1 MFLNFGS
8 TMGKKVLAV
17 FYSQS
22 GQLEEIIDQFTRPLR
37 EAGVTVDKLRLY
49 PEKAYP
55 FPWTGKSFFSVM
67 PDCVNQV
74 PGKLQSFDFK
84 ESRYDLIILGYQAW
98 FLSPSIPSNTL
109 LFDAKFRELAKDTPV
124 ITITGARNMWL
135 SAMEKIKPV
144 LKSMDARLVGN
155 IALVDRHHNFISF
168 ITIFHWMF
176 KAKKDRYLNIFPVP
190 GVSEADILNTKN
202 LGTAAIPYLET
213 TNWQGFQE
221 EMVKQGAVPVKYNLM
236 FIESKARKIFKV
248 WAGII
253 SKRKKRDAWLVA
265 FKYYLLIALFIAA
278 PIILTVDAIFFK
290 PFLSRRIKRQKQY
303 YSGVS

>member
-1 MFLNFGS
+1 
-8 TMGKKVLAV
+8 MGKKVLAV

-22 GQLEEIIDQFTRPLR
+22 GQLEQIIDHFTLPLITSG
-37 EAGVTVDKLRLY
+37 ATVEKLRIY
-49 PEKAYP
+49 PEQAYP

-67 PDCVNQV
+67 PDCVQQV
-74 PGKLQSFDFK
+74 PGKLQPFSFK
-84 ESRYDLIILGYQAW
+84 ETRYDLIILGYQAW
-98 FLSPSIPSNTL
+98 FLSPSIPFNTL
-109 LFDAKFRELAKDTPV
+109 MFDPRFREIARNTPV
-124 ITITGARNMWL
+124 ITITGARNMWI

-176 KAKKDRYLNIFPVP
+176 KARKDRFLNIFPVP
-190 GVSEADILNTKN
+190 GVSQADIDNTKN
-202 LGTAAIPYLET
+202 LGARAIPYLEKS
-213 TNWQGFQE
+213 NWHGFQE
-221 EMVKQGAVPVKYNLM
+221 EMVKEGAVPVKYALM
-236 FIESKARKIFKV
+236 FIESKARKIFKI

-290 PFLSRRIKRQKQY
+290 PFLSGRIKRQKQY
-303 YSGVS
+303 YSGVN

>member
-1 MFLNFGS
+1 
-8 TMGKKVLAV
+8 MGKKVLAV

-22 GQLEEIIDQFTRPLR
+22 GQLEQIIDQFTLPIT
-37 EAGVTVDKLRLY
+37 EAGATVEKLRVY
-49 PEKAYP
+49 PARAYP

-74 PGKLQSFDFK
+74 PGQLQPFSFK
-84 ESRYDLIILGYQAW
+84 ETRYDLIILGYQAW
-98 FLSPSIPSNTL
+98 FLSPSIPSNTI
-109 LFDAKFRELAKDTPV
+109 LFHPRFREIAKNTPV

-155 IALVDRHHNFISF
+155 IALVDRHHNFVSF

-190 GVSEADILNTKN
+190 GVSEADIHNTRN
-202 LGTAAIPYLET
+202 LGTTAIPYLEKSD
-213 TNWQGFQE
+213 WQGFQE

-278 PIILTVDAIFFK
+278 PIILTVDAILFK
-290 PFLSRRIKRQKQY
+290 PFLSGRIKRQKQY
-303 YSGVS
+303 YSGVN